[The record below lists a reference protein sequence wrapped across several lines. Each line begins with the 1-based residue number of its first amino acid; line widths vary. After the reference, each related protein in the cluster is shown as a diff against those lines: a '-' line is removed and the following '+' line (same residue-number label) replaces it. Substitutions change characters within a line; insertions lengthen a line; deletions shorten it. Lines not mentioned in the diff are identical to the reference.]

1 MILREARVEDL
12 PRLIELSRDVAERSL
27 YAHAPLDEGAI
38 RHMMLFCISSKSQF
52 FWVAEFDGQIEAM
65 LAGGVEKI
73 WYSTKKAASEIFY
86 HATEKGASA
95 AGLLARRF
103 VRWARKRPGVVSVS
117 LSIPQQDPRA
127 KRSGKMLQKLG
138 LTHTVSVYE
147 EIRDVQE
154 AHQGRQEAH
163 QGRRPGDQEGR

>member
-1 MILREARVEDL
+1 MILREAQVTDL
-12 PRLIELSRDVAERSL
+12 PRLIELSHDVARKSL

-38 RHMMLFCISSKSQF
+38 RQQMLYCISSNSQF
-52 FWVAEFDGQIEAM
+52 FWVAEFDLQIEAM

-73 WYSTKKAASEIFY
+73 WYSTKKAASEVFY
-86 HATEKGASA
+86 HATEKGAGA

-103 VRWARKRPGVVSVS
+103 IRWARKRPGVVSIS
-117 LSIPQQDPRA
+117 LSIPQQDPRS
-127 KRSGKMLQKLG
+127 KRVGKMLEKAG

-154 AHQGRQEAH
+154 TL
-163 QGRRPGDQEGR
+163 